1 MYKHKARLTPRR
13 REILILI
20 AKGYNNDEIAKAMGL
35 TLTNTKLQKW
45 RLYCY
50 LGDIH
55 TAVDAVYMGLK
66 ERLLDESDKYE
77 AVVCE
82 NCGMLAV
89 EDTSKHKKYCPIC
102 GDVETYPVEI
112 SYAFKLL
119 LDELKSL
126 CIFPKLVL
134 GDKA

>member
-20 AKGYNNDEIAKAMGL
+20 AKGYNNDEIAKGMGL

-66 ERLLDESDKYE
+66 ERLLDIKDLSEAIREKIYE
-77 AVVCE
+77 RFNE
-82 NCGMLAV
+82 KQ
-89 EDTSKHKKYCPIC
+89 KH
-102 GDVETYPVEI
+102 
-112 SYAFKLL
+112 SY
-119 LDELKSL
+119 
-126 CIFPKLVL
+126 IQTR
-134 GDKA
+134 

>member
-55 TAVDAVYMGLK
+55 TAVDAVYMGLQQG
-66 ERLLDESDKYE
+66 LLDMRDLSE
-77 AVVCE
+77 AIRKKLYDRL
-82 NCGMLAV
+82 NQKQ
-89 EDTSKHKKYCPIC
+89 KHSNI
-102 GDVETYPVEI
+102 
-112 SYAFKLL
+112 
-119 LDELKSL
+119 
-126 CIFPKLVL
+126 
-134 GDKA
+134 

>member
-66 ERLLDESDKYE
+66 ERLLDIKDLSEAIREKIYE
-77 AVVCE
+77 KKKKKQ
-82 NCGMLAV
+82 
-89 EDTSKHKKYCPIC
+89 KH
-102 GDVETYPVEI
+102 
-112 SYAFKLL
+112 SY
-119 LDELKSL
+119 
-126 CIFPKLVL
+126 IQTR
-134 GDKA
+134 

>member
-66 ERLLDESDKYE
+66 ERLLDIKDLSEAIREKIYE
-77 AVVCE
+77 RLNE
-82 NCGMLAV
+82 KQ
-89 EDTSKHKKYCPIC
+89 KH
-102 GDVETYPVEI
+102 
-112 SYAFKLL
+112 SY
-119 LDELKSL
+119 
-126 CIFPKLVL
+126 IQTR
-134 GDKA
+134 

>member
-66 ERLLDESDKYE
+66 ERLLDIKDLSE
-77 AVVCE
+77 AIRE
-82 NCGMLAV
+82 KIYDRLN
-89 EDTSKHKKYCPIC
+89 EKQKHSNIQ
-102 GDVETYPVEI
+102 TR
-112 SYAFKLL
+112 
-119 LDELKSL
+119 
-126 CIFPKLVL
+126 
-134 GDKA
+134 

>member
-55 TAVDAVYMGLK
+55 TAVDAVYMGLQQG
-66 ERLLDESDKYE
+66 LLDMKDLSE
-77 AVVCE
+77 AIRE
-82 NCGMLAV
+82 KLYDRLNQKQ
-89 EDTSKHKKYCPIC
+89 KHSNI
-102 GDVETYPVEI
+102 
-112 SYAFKLL
+112 
-119 LDELKSL
+119 
-126 CIFPKLVL
+126 
-134 GDKA
+134 

>member
-55 TAVDAVYMGLK
+55 TAVDAVYMGLQQG
-66 ERLLDESDKYE
+66 LLDMRDLSE
-77 AVVCE
+77 AIRE
-82 NCGMLAV
+82 KLYDRLNQKQ
-89 EDTSKHKKYCPIC
+89 KHSNI
-102 GDVETYPVEI
+102 
-112 SYAFKLL
+112 
-119 LDELKSL
+119 
-126 CIFPKLVL
+126 
-134 GDKA
+134 

>member
-66 ERLLDESDKYE
+66 ERLLDIKDLSE
-77 AVVCE
+77 AIRE
-82 NCGMLAV
+82 KIYDRLN
-89 EDTSKHKKYCPIC
+89 EKQKN
-102 GDVETYPVEI
+102 
-112 SYAFKLL
+112 SY
-119 LDELKSL
+119 
-126 CIFPKLVL
+126 IQTR
-134 GDKA
+134 

>member
-66 ERLLDESDKYE
+66 ERLLDIKDLSEAIRGKIYE
-77 AVVCE
+77 RFNE
-82 NCGMLAV
+82 KQ
-89 EDTSKHKKYCPIC
+89 KHSNI
-102 GDVETYPVEI
+102 
-112 SYAFKLL
+112 
-119 LDELKSL
+119 
-126 CIFPKLVL
+126 
-134 GDKA
+134 

>member
-66 ERLLDESDKYE
+66 ERLLDIKDLSESIREKIYE
-77 AVVCE
+77 RLNE
-82 NCGMLAV
+82 KQ
-89 EDTSKHKKYCPIC
+89 KH
-102 GDVETYPVEI
+102 
-112 SYAFKLL
+112 SY
-119 LDELKSL
+119 
-126 CIFPKLVL
+126 IQTR
-134 GDKA
+134 

>member
-66 ERLLDESDKYE
+66 ERLLDIKDLSE
-77 AVVCE
+77 AIRE
-82 NCGMLAV
+82 EI
-89 EDTSKHKKYCPIC
+89 EDAKF
-102 GDVETYPVEI
+102 E
-112 SYAFKLL
+112 
-119 LDELKSL
+119 KSL
-126 CIFPKLVL
+126 CNCIER
-134 GDKA
+134 

>member
-66 ERLLDESDKYE
+66 ERLLDIKDLSEAIRKKIYE
-77 AVVCE
+77 RFNE
-82 NCGMLAV
+82 KQ
-89 EDTSKHKKYCPIC
+89 KH
-102 GDVETYPVEI
+102 
-112 SYAFKLL
+112 SY
-119 LDELKSL
+119 
-126 CIFPKLVL
+126 IQTR
-134 GDKA
+134 